1 MAKKNYSLKVKLSLP
16 IILTTTVVFGAM
28 TYFMANHSWNS
39 SIANATSTTLGTA
52 RAAANDMKAEIQNS
66 LGIARTLAHNLESLK
81 LQKQTNREIVRTI
94 ISDSLRL
101 NPYLVGT
108 WTSWEPNAWD
118 GNDELYKNTPFHDA
132 TGRFIPYSS
141 FIDNKI
147 VTNTLEGY
155 ETPGVGD
162 FYVVPRN
169 RKKETM
175 VEPYMYQVGN
185 EMVMMTSAVTPIII
199 NEKFVGVAGV
209 DLSLGTVQTKVN
221 QIKPFDTSE
230 AYLISAS
237 GSYVSHPNSELI
249 SKPAVFQ
256 AEAKKFEEGLK
267 GQSEFTIIAREPN
280 GEEYLYTGTPFTM
293 GNTDQYWTLLT
304 KTPMTTIV
312 ADSKA
317 MLWKIIGVSLV
328 GTLLVLVAI
337 MWLASHITGI
347 LNDIVRGLGQES
359 TVVTSSSEE
368 VASASVKISESSTQQ
383 AASLQETVASI
394 EEISAMVARNAENA
408 SNSVTKSEISARAAE
423 KGKEKA
429 RQMLRSIESISNSN
443 DLTIHHMQ
451 EATNEFTEVVQV
463 IQDIA
468 AKTEVINEIVFQT
481 KLLSFNASVEAAR
494 AGESG
499 KGFAVVAEEIG
510 SLATMSG
517 KAANEISEIV
527 TQSIAKVTS
536 TVDKVKT
543 NMEKMMHESKQKV
556 EEGMITSKECD
567 AALEDILVNVS
578 NVNEMIKDISTAS
591 HEQTQGIGEINKAM
605 NELDQATQSSTKV
618 AYESSQTARELMDQ
632 ANRLKQLVAKLNELA
647 TGEDKLAS

>member
-1 MAKKNYSLKVKLSLP
+1 MTKKSYSLKVKLSLP
-16 IILTTTVVFGAM
+16 IILTTTVIFGAM
-28 TYFMANHSWNS
+28 TYFMASHSWDT
-39 SIANATSTTLGTA
+39 SIENATSKTLGVA
-52 RAAANDMKAEIQNS
+52 QAAANDMRADIQNS
-66 LGIARTLAHNLESLK
+66 LGIARTLAQNLESLK
-81 LQKQTNREIVRTI
+81 LQKQTNREIVRNV
-94 ISDSLRL
+94 ISDSLRH

-108 WTSWEPNAWD
+108 WSAWEPNAWD
-118 GNDELYKNTPFHDA
+118 GNDDFYKDSPFHDA

-141 FIDNKI
+141 FNDNKI

-162 FYVVPRN
+162 FYLVPRS

-199 NEKFVGVAGV
+199 DDKFMGVAGV
-209 DLSLGTVQTKVN
+209 DLSLGAVQKKVN
-221 QIKPFDTSE
+221 LIKPFETSE
-230 AYLISAS
+230 AYLISSS
-237 GSYVSHPNSELI
+237 GSFVSHPNSELI

-256 AEAKKFEEGLK
+256 TEAKKFEEGIRGNK
-267 GQSEFTIIAREPN
+267 EFVITVKEAD
-280 GEEYLYTGTPFTM
+280 GEYLYTGTPFTI

-304 KTPMTTIV
+304 KTPMATIT

-317 MLWKIIGVSLV
+317 MLWKIIGVSLA
-328 GTLLVLVAI
+328 GTFLILVAI
-337 MWLASHITGI
+337 LWLASHITGV

-359 TVVTSSSEE
+359 SVVTTSSEE
-368 VASASVKISESSTQQ
+368 VASASVKISEASTQQ

-408 SNSVTKSEISARAAE
+408 TSSVHKSEISARAAE

-429 RQMLRSIESISNSN
+429 RQMLRSIESISHSN
-443 DLTIHHMQ
+443 DLTIQHMQ
-451 EATNEFTEVVQV
+451 EATKEFSDIVQV

-468 AKTEVINEIVFQT
+468 TKTQVINDIVFQT

-517 KAANEISEIV
+517 KAADEISEMLTHSVSNV
-527 TQSIAKVTS
+527 TA
-536 TVDKVKT
+536 TVDKVKS
-543 NMEKMMHESKQKV
+543 NMEKMMHDSKQKV
-556 EEGMITSKECD
+556 EEGMVTSKECD
-567 AALEDILVNVS
+567 EALEDILVNVS
-578 NVNEMIKDISTAS
+578 NVNEMIKDISMAS

-618 AYESSQTARELMDQ
+618 AYESSKTARELMEQ
-632 ANRLKQLVAKLNELA
+632 ANRLKELVTKLNELA